1 MKAFSQ
7 TRRQRESG
15 MALLMVIAVV
25 SLLTAI
31 VIGLRVGSE
40 ASWDEST
47 MSRMRFQANLL
58 AESGANLA
66 LHPDIERGDPVLNQD
81 FGDGRSFQVRIET
94 EGGRILV
101 NQLAEEKVLLGV
113 TELFIRW
120 GLDAGNAA
128 IAAESLAD
136 WVDSDS
142 EVRNNGAEKV
152 FYANLD
158 HPEFP
163 TNEAFSSL
171 ETMLLV
177 RGMDEVARIQP
188 LWRDYFT
195 IYGDGLLDLNSAP
208 PDVIE
213 AFLGSTSD
221 AALNFVSARYG
232 SDGVEGTEDDEL
244 ITDTAIA
251 QQLLGISEQDWTELS
266 SIITLEGVLRRIE
279 SVGRVGDYEVRLIV
293 LTDVS
298 DDEEALASP
307 VARYTE

>member
-1 MKAFSQ
+1 
-7 TRRQRESG
+7 
-15 MALLMVIAVV
+15 MALLLVIGVV
-25 SLLTAI
+25 SLLVAI
-31 VIGLRVGSE
+31 VIGLRANSE
-40 ASWDEST
+40 ATWDENT
-47 MSRMRFQANLL
+47 LSRMRFHAHLL

-66 LHPDIERGDPVLNQD
+66 LHPEIEPGDPVLRQD
-81 FGDGRSFQVRIET
+81 FGDGRSFRVTIKT

-101 NQLAEEKVLLGV
+101 SNLSDEDTLVGV

-120 GLDAGNAA
+120 GLDANTAA

-142 EVRNNGAEKV
+142 EPRNNGAEQP

-163 TNEAFSSL
+163 ANEAISNL

-195 IYGDGLLDLNSAP
+195 VFGDGLIDLNSAK

-213 AFLGSTSD
+213 AFVGVNRD
-221 AALNFVSARYG
+221 AALNFVSARMG
-232 SDGVEGTEDDEL
+232 DDGIDGTEDDEL
-244 ITDTAIA
+244 ITDDSNAR
-251 QQLLGISEQDWTELS
+251 QLLGISEQDWNDKSATL
-266 SIITLEGVLRRIE
+266 TLEGSIRRIE
-279 SVGRVGDYEVRLIV
+279 SVGQVGDYQVRLIV
-293 LTDVS
+293 LSNAS
-298 DDEEALASP
+298 DDDDELASP